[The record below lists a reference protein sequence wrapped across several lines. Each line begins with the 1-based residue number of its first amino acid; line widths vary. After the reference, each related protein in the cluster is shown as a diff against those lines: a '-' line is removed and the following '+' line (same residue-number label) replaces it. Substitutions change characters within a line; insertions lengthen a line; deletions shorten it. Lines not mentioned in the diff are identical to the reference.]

1 MNYLKSWPL
10 KTLSYS
16 DNLHGLEFIAGYSF
30 LETEFLGKMTAVYS
44 DFQTHMFDDHV
55 KLELERSLRPR
66 LLEMRK

>member
-16 DNLHGLEFIAGYSF
+16 DNLHGLEFISAYSF
-30 LETEFLGKMTAVYS
+30 LEFLGKMTAVYS

-55 KLELERSLRPR
+55 KLELKRSLSPR